1 MSFSD
6 APISFPGLFGDW
18 QFTVPSKALNIGNGI
33 YWYGIL
39 IALGMLGLMSLAI
52 LFTEWFPRTA
62 RWVAGLA
69 PACFFIFGTHYIVII
84 LLRESGWITW
94 KGEAWDML
102 WLCLVPVI
110 FAVLAG
116 LFFCMKRFAPRLVP
130 LLGAYGK

>member
-1 MSFSD
+1 MVS
-6 APISFPGLFGDW
+6 AHGQMGGG
-18 QFTVPSKALNIGNGI
+18 VG
-33 YWYGIL
+33 
-39 IALGMLGLMSLAI
+39 
-52 LFTEWFPRTA
+52 
-62 RWVAGLA
+62 
-69 PACFFIFGTHYIVII
+69 
-84 LLRESGWITW
+84 SGVITW

>member
-1 MSFSD
+1 QHNSM
-6 APISFPGLFGDW
+6 
-18 QFTVPSKALNIGNGI
+18 
-33 YWYGIL
+33 L